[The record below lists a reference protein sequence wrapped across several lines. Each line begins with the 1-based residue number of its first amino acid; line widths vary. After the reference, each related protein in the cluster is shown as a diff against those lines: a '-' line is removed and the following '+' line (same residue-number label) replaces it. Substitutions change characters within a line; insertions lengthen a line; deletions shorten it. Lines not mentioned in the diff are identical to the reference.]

1 MSRWSGNDQTCPHCG
16 IAYGKFKT
24 TNYDTGRPYTYVE
37 IRMLLWV
44 GSDDYDTWKY
54 KRRNTVLGLWHSI
67 KLSQWKQHMY
77 ECEMAAQ
84 FEEEQKLLRQM
95 VRQLPA
101 EQAELEEILAKDS
114 FQEMLDEKYGDARL
128 PDDDQSSEAI
138 WELYEKHREESDDD
152 IPF

>member
-1 MSRWSGNDQTCPHCG
+1 MSRWSGRHEECPHCG
-16 IAYGKFKT
+16 ITYEKFKT
-24 TNYDTGRPYTYVE
+24 TNCDTARPYTYAE

-54 KRRNTVLGLWHSI
+54 KRRNTVLGLWHAI
-67 KLSQWKQHMY
+67 KKSQWQQHEY

-95 VRQLPA
+95 VHQLPA
-101 EQAELEEILAKDS
+101 EQAELEKILAKES
-114 FQEMLDEKYGDARL
+114 FQEMLEDEYGDARL
-128 PDDDQSSEAI
+128 PGDPKAVEAL
-138 WELYEKHREESDDD
+138 WALYEKRREESTDD